1 MSIHKPSPKD
11 YLAICRLDH
20 VTKHVFIIPGIC
32 LAYILRYHYVH
43 IHWTNILLGC
53 IVALSI
59 ASANYA
65 INEWLDRNFDK
76 FHPGKSG
83 RTAVQFNLDPR
94 IVWLMWGGLILL
106 GLGAAWSAGKVMFI
120 AGALFVLQGI
130 FYNVPPL
137 RSKDRAYL
145 DVVSE
150 SINNPIRLTI
160 GWAMIDATTL
170 PPASIIL
177 AYWLGGA
184 FLMAA
189 KRLSEYRET
198 NAGGQKEKL
207 EKYRKSFVHY
217 NELSLLISCV
227 AYAMMSNFFM
237 AVFFIKYRVEFIIL
251 LPVTTLLFC
260 YYLAV
265 SMKPGSVAQKP
276 EYLLHERNLI
286 IIMLAL
292 FVLFII
298 ALFVDIPIIE
308 TLAVQKYIVV
318 P

>member
-1 MSIHKPSPKD
+1 MNVHKPSLKD
-11 YLAICRLDH
+11 YLAICRFDH
-20 VTKHVFIIPGIC
+20 FTKHVFIIPGIC
-32 LAYILRYHYVH
+32 LAYILRYQHVH
-43 IHWTNILLGC
+43 IQWANILFGC

-76 FHPGKSG
+76 FHPDKSW

-94 IVWLMWGGLILL
+94 IVWLMWGGLVFI
-106 GLGAAWSAGKVMFI
+106 GLGAAWLAGKVMFI
-120 AGALFVLQGI
+120 AGALFVFQGI

-160 GWAMIDATTL
+160 GWAMIDPTTL

-198 NAGGQKEKL
+198 NAAGQREKL
-207 EKYRKSFVHY
+207 EKYRKSFLGY
-217 NELSLLISCV
+217 SELSLLISCV

-251 LPVTTLLFC
+251 LPMTTYLFC
-260 YYLAV
+260 YYLAI

-276 EYLLHERNLI
+276 ENLLHERNLI
-286 IIMLAL
+286 VTMSAL
-292 FVLFII
+292 FVLFLI
-298 ALFVDIPIIE
+298 ALFIDMPFIE
-308 TLAVQKYIVV
+308 TLAVQKYIVL